1 VGLAYADSESWP
13 GLYRSSVVY
22 LQPLSKDSL
31 PVFHNLTF
39 RLEKSVKLGAG
50 RVYLMA
56 DVFNVLNSD
65 IVNRAY
71 DAYLGT
77 YYVDTEE
84 FVANP
89 QSRRYSEILNPRIF
103 RLGLRFE
110 F

>member
-1 VGLAYADSESWP
+1 
-13 GLYRSSVVY
+13 
-22 LQPLSKDSL
+22 
-31 PVFHNLTF
+31 
-39 RLEKSVKLGAG
+39 
-50 RVYLMA
+50 MA
-56 DVFNVLNSD
+56 DVFNVLNSA